1 MRYAELDAV
10 AAIDDARGADDVAAR
25 RPRHLHRLAR
35 RSAGGDDVLDDQH
48 AIGLADDEPAPQRER
63 AVLALDEDRAD
74 AERARDLVADDDAA
88 ERRREDHRRPQI
100 TGALRDRAAQRLG
113 MLRMLQH
120 QRALQIARAVQ

>member
-1 MRYAELDAV
+1 
-10 AAIDDARGADDVAAR
+10 
-25 RPRHLHRLAR
+25 
-35 RSAGGDDVLDDQH
+35 
-48 AIGLADDEPAPQRER
+48 
-63 AVLALDEDRAD
+63 DEDRAD

-120 QRALQIARAVQ
+120 QRALQIARAVQARGQPEVSVEQRARAAIEIEEIVARHAALTTESVGRMGPWAW